1 MFADRFRSL
10 FRSEV
15 SSGCRQDRHP
25 KLFHSCDVCTEGAKQ
40 SEQRTNQLTC
50 GANMKQKFLVINCND
65 NDIDELRQ
73 RLGERPIVTCES
85 MDELAQCLPASAA
98 VVVSDQDTTTTTTV
112 PTYNGAAVVDRNEL
126 DEMIERILEQNNG
139 HAKTL
144 AARVDMLEQKIIEYS
159 LNRNGQH
166 RKETAAE
173 LGISRVTL
181 YNKMKKF
188 GLLD

>member
-1 MFADRFRSL
+1 
-10 FRSEV
+10 
-15 SSGCRQDRHP
+15 
-25 KLFHSCDVCTEGAKQ
+25 
-40 SEQRTNQLTC
+40 
-50 GANMKQKFLVINCND
+50 MKQKFLVINCDEND
-65 NDIDELRQ
+65 VEELRQ
-73 RLGERPIVTCES
+73 RLGGRQVISCES
-85 MDELAQCLPASAA
+85 IDEIARYLPSASTAVLVSSDMEATLGDIPAATHSVADRARDVDEL
-98 VVVSDQDTTTTTTV
+98 V
-112 PTYNGAAVVDRNEL
+112 
-126 DEMIERILEQNNG
+126 ERVLEQSNG

-159 LNRNGQH
+159 LSRNGQH

>member
-1 MFADRFRSL
+1 M
-10 FRSEV
+10 
-15 SSGCRQDRHP
+15 
-25 KLFHSCDVCTEGAKQ
+25 
-40 SEQRTNQLTC
+40 N
-50 GANMKQKFLVINCND
+50 QKFLVINCD
-65 NDIDELRQ
+65 ETDVEELRQ
-73 RLGERPIVTCES
+73 RLGGRQVITCSSLEEVARYLPSRTHAVLVTTTSASAPVRQHTEMNGTMAPSQPIHSQPVVETVRPEGV
-85 MDELAQCLPASAA
+85 DEL
-98 VVVSDQDTTTTTTV
+98 V
-112 PTYNGAAVVDRNEL
+112 
-126 DEMIERILEQNNG
+126 ERILEQNNG

-144 AARVDMLEQKIIEYS
+144 AARVDLLEQKIIEYS

>member
-1 MFADRFRSL
+1 
-10 FRSEV
+10 
-15 SSGCRQDRHP
+15 
-25 KLFHSCDVCTEGAKQ
+25 
-40 SEQRTNQLTC
+40 
-50 GANMKQKFLVINCND
+50 MKQKFLVINCNE
-65 NDIDELRQ
+65 NDVEDLRL
-73 RLGERPIVTCES
+73 RLGGRHVISCES
-85 MDELAQCLPASAA
+85 LDDVVRYLPSSSTA
-98 VVVSDQDTTTTTTV
+98 VLVSEPTSHVNGHNTMQEVVSS
-112 PTYNGAAVVDRNEL
+112 PNEVHEVSEL
-126 DEMIERILEQNNG
+126 IERVIEQNNG

-188 GLLD
+188 GLLG

>member
-1 MFADRFRSL
+1 
-10 FRSEV
+10 
-15 SSGCRQDRHP
+15 
-25 KLFHSCDVCTEGAKQ
+25 
-40 SEQRTNQLTC
+40 
-50 GANMKQKFLVINCND
+50 MKQKFLVINCDEND
-65 NDIDELRQ
+65 VEELRQ
-73 RLGERPIVTCES
+73 RLGGRQVVSCES
-85 MDELAQCLPASAA
+85 IDEIARYLPSSSTAVLVSSHPGPTSADSLPAARSQMDRARDVDEL
-98 VVVSDQDTTTTTTV
+98 V
-112 PTYNGAAVVDRNEL
+112 
-126 DEMIERILEQNNG
+126 ERVLEQSNG

-159 LNRNGQH
+159 LIRNGQH

>member
-1 MFADRFRSL
+1 
-10 FRSEV
+10 
-15 SSGCRQDRHP
+15 
-25 KLFHSCDVCTEGAKQ
+25 
-40 SEQRTNQLTC
+40 
-50 GANMKQKFLVINCND
+50 MKQKFLVINCND

-73 RLGERPIVTCES
+73 RLGERQIVTCDS
-85 MDELAQCLPASAA
+85 IDEVAQCLPASAA
-98 VVVSDQDTTTTTTV
+98 VLVSDQDTTTTAV
-112 PTYNGAAVVDRNEL
+112 PTLNGSAVVDRSEL

>member
-1 MFADRFRSL
+1 MI
-10 FRSEV
+10 
-15 SSGCRQDRHP
+15 
-25 KLFHSCDVCTEGAKQ
+25 
-40 SEQRTNQLTC
+40 EQRTNQLTF
-50 GANMKQKFLVINCND
+50 GDNMKQKFLVINCNETD
-65 NDIDELRQ
+65 VEELRM
-73 RLGERPIVTCES
+73 RLGERQFVTCETI
-85 MDELAQCLPASAA
+85 DEVTRHLPLPSRA
-98 VVVSDQDTTTTTTV
+98 VVMSQQ
-112 PTYNGAAVVDRNEL
+112 PTETPIPQINGHEPNTGKSEL
-126 DEMIERILEQNNG
+126 EELVQGVLEQNNG
-139 HAKTL
+139 HARTL

>member
-1 MFADRFRSL
+1 
-10 FRSEV
+10 
-15 SSGCRQDRHP
+15 
-25 KLFHSCDVCTEGAKQ
+25 
-40 SEQRTNQLTC
+40 
-50 GANMKQKFLVINCND
+50 MKQKFLVINCDD
-65 NDIDELRQ
+65 NDVEELRQ
-73 RLGERPIVTCES
+73 QLGGRTVVSCES
-85 MDELAQCLPASAA
+85 IDEIAQYLPSPTTAVLVSTMEEPIADEPMIREAGKLSRSEVDEL
-98 VVVSDQDTTTTTTV
+98 V
-112 PTYNGAAVVDRNEL
+112 
-126 DEMIERILEQNNG
+126 ERILEQNSG

-144 AARVDMLEQKIIEYS
+144 AARVDLLEQKIIEYS

>member
-1 MFADRFRSL
+1 MS
-10 FRSEV
+10 
-15 SSGCRQDRHP
+15 
-25 KLFHSCDVCTEGAKQ
+25 
-40 SEQRTNQLTC
+40 
-50 GANMKQKFLVINCND
+50 QKFLVINCD
-65 NDIDELRQ
+65 ETDLDELRR
-73 RLGERPIVTCES
+73 RLGGR
-85 MDELAQCLPASAA
+85 Q
-98 VVVSDQDTTTTTTV
+98 VVSCETIDEIARYLPSSST
-112 PTYNGAAVVDRNEL
+112 AVLVEKAQPALDSLSEPSLPMHHESPDRSAEVDAL
-126 DEMIERILEQNNG
+126 VERILEQSNG

>member
-1 MFADRFRSL
+1 
-10 FRSEV
+10 
-15 SSGCRQDRHP
+15 
-25 KLFHSCDVCTEGAKQ
+25 
-40 SEQRTNQLTC
+40 
-50 GANMKQKFLVINCND
+50 MKQKFLVINCD
-65 NDIDELRQ
+65 EKDVEELRQ
-73 RLGERPIVTCES
+73 RLGGRQVVSCES
-85 MDELAQCLPASAA
+85 IDEIARYLPSTSTAVFVSSEPEATLADSRASAEVHMNRA
-98 VVVSDQDTTTTTTV
+98 RD
-112 PTYNGAAVVDRNEL
+112 VDAL
-126 DEMIERILEQNNG
+126 VERVLEQSNG

-159 LNRNGQH
+159 LIRNGQH

>member
-1 MFADRFRSL
+1 M
-10 FRSEV
+10 
-15 SSGCRQDRHP
+15 
-25 KLFHSCDVCTEGAKQ
+25 
-40 SEQRTNQLTC
+40 N
-50 GANMKQKFLVINCND
+50 QKFLVINCD
-65 NDIDELRQ
+65 ETDVEELRQ
-73 RLGERPIVTCES
+73 RLGGRQVVSCSSLDEIARYLPSRAHAVLVTTTSASAPVRQHTEMNGSMVSSQPINTHVATE
-85 MDELAQCLPASAA
+85 MVNPEGVDEL
-98 VVVSDQDTTTTTTV
+98 V
-112 PTYNGAAVVDRNEL
+112 
-126 DEMIERILEQNNG
+126 ERILEQNNG

>member
-1 MFADRFRSL
+1 MQEVVS
-10 FRSEV
+10 SPNEVHEV
-15 SSGCRQDRHP
+15 S
-25 KLFHSCDVCTEGAKQ
+25 
-40 SEQRTNQLTC
+40 
-50 GANMKQKFLVINCND
+50 
-65 NDIDELRQ
+65 EL
-73 RLGERPIVTCES
+73 
-85 MDELAQCLPASAA
+85 
-98 VVVSDQDTTTTTTV
+98 
-112 PTYNGAAVVDRNEL
+112 
-126 DEMIERILEQNNG
+126 IERVIEQNNG

-188 GLLD
+188 GLLG

>member
-1 MFADRFRSL
+1 M
-10 FRSEV
+10 
-15 SSGCRQDRHP
+15 
-25 KLFHSCDVCTEGAKQ
+25 
-40 SEQRTNQLTC
+40 N
-50 GANMKQKFLVINCND
+50 QKFLVINCDEND
-65 NDIDELRQ
+65 VEELRQ
-73 RLGERPIVTCES
+73 RLGGRQVVSCES
-85 MDELAQCLPASAA
+85 IDEIARYLPSSSTAVLVSPQVAEPSSTPDSPSERGCLASDVDEL
-98 VVVSDQDTTTTTTV
+98 V
-112 PTYNGAAVVDRNEL
+112 
-126 DEMIERILEQNNG
+126 ERVLEQSNG

>member
-1 MFADRFRSL
+1 
-10 FRSEV
+10 
-15 SSGCRQDRHP
+15 
-25 KLFHSCDVCTEGAKQ
+25 
-40 SEQRTNQLTC
+40 
-50 GANMKQKFLVINCND
+50 MKQKFLVINCDEND
-65 NDIDELRQ
+65 VEELRQ
-73 RLGERPIVTCES
+73 RLGGRQVVSCES
-85 MDELAQCLPASAA
+85 IDEIARYLPSSSTAVLVSSDMEAELEVPTMRSADRARDVDEL
-98 VVVSDQDTTTTTTV
+98 V
-112 PTYNGAAVVDRNEL
+112 
-126 DEMIERILEQNNG
+126 ERVLEQSNG

-159 LNRNGQH
+159 LSRNGQH

>member
-1 MFADRFRSL
+1 M
-10 FRSEV
+10 
-15 SSGCRQDRHP
+15 
-25 KLFHSCDVCTEGAKQ
+25 
-40 SEQRTNQLTC
+40 N
-50 GANMKQKFLVINCND
+50 QKFLVINCNE
-65 NDIDELRQ
+65 NDVDDLRQ
-73 RLGERPIVTCES
+73 RLGGRHVISCES
-85 MDELAQCLPASAA
+85 IDDVARYLPSVSMAALVSQPATPINVTSAMDVTESSGNDVDEL
-98 VVVSDQDTTTTTTV
+98 V
-112 PTYNGAAVVDRNEL
+112 
-126 DEMIERILEQNNG
+126 ERVLEQNNG

-188 GLLD
+188 GLLG

>member
-1 MFADRFRSL
+1 MAVQPFI

-15 SSGCRQDRHP
+15 CR
-25 KLFHSCDVCTEGAKQ
+25 DVARIAFPCCKPFRDACREGATVI
-40 SEQRTNQLTC
+40 EQRTNPLTY
-50 GANMKQKFLVINCND
+50 GANMKQKFLVINCNETD
-65 NDIDELRQ
+65 VEELRQ
-73 RLGERPIVTCES
+73 RLGERQFVTCES
-85 MDELAQCLPASAA
+85 IDEVARYLPSPSRA
-98 VVVSDQDTTTTTTV
+98 VVMSQQPVEVNAVTESYGQE
-112 PTYNGAAVVDRNEL
+112 PTDRKSEL
-126 DEMIERILEQNNG
+126 EELVQGVLEQNNG
-139 HAKTL
+139 HARTL

>member
-1 MFADRFRSL
+1 
-10 FRSEV
+10 
-15 SSGCRQDRHP
+15 
-25 KLFHSCDVCTEGAKQ
+25 
-40 SEQRTNQLTC
+40 
-50 GANMKQKFLVINCND
+50 MKQKFLVINCD
-65 NDIDELRQ
+65 ETDVEELRQ
-73 RLGERPIVTCES
+73 RLGGRHVVSCES
-85 MDELAQCLPASAA
+85 IDEIARYLPSTSTAVLVSSDAEEEAIHGIATVESTRRATDVDEL
-98 VVVSDQDTTTTTTV
+98 V
-112 PTYNGAAVVDRNEL
+112 
-126 DEMIERILEQNNG
+126 ERVLEQNNG

-159 LNRNGQH
+159 LIRNGQH

>member
-1 MFADRFRSL
+1 M
-10 FRSEV
+10 
-15 SSGCRQDRHP
+15 
-25 KLFHSCDVCTEGAKQ
+25 
-40 SEQRTNQLTC
+40 
-50 GANMKQKFLVINCND
+50 QKFLVINCD
-65 NDIDELRQ
+65 ETDVEELRQ
-73 RLGERPIVTCES
+73 RLGGRQVISCES
-85 MDELAQCLPASAA
+85 IDDIARYLPSTSSAVLVQQHEQA
-98 VVVSDQDTTTTTTV
+98 ANGHDLQQHHVVVE
-112 PTYNGAAVVDRNEL
+112 PTEMNGHVAPNDVDVL
-126 DEMIERILEQNNG
+126 VERILEQHNG

-159 LNRNGQH
+159 LNRNHQH

>member
-1 MFADRFRSL
+1 MN
-10 FRSEV
+10 
-15 SSGCRQDRHP
+15 H
-25 KLFHSCDVCTEGAKQ
+25 
-40 SEQRTNQLTC
+40 
-50 GANMKQKFLVINCND
+50 QKFLVINCDEND
-65 NDIDELRQ
+65 VEELRQ
-73 RLGERPIVTCES
+73 RLGGRQVVSCES
-85 MDELAQCLPASAA
+85 LDEIARYLPSSSTA
-98 VVVSDQDTTTTTTV
+98 VLVTQQANGGAMNGVALEEAPSCVSSDV
-112 PTYNGAAVVDRNEL
+112 NEL
-126 DEMIERILEQNNG
+126 VERVLEQNNG
-139 HAKTL
+139 HARTL

>member
-1 MFADRFRSL
+1 
-10 FRSEV
+10 
-15 SSGCRQDRHP
+15 
-25 KLFHSCDVCTEGAKQ
+25 
-40 SEQRTNQLTC
+40 
-50 GANMKQKFLVINCND
+50 MKQKFLVINCND

-73 RLGERPIVTCES
+73 RLGERQIVTCES
-85 MDELAQCLPASAA
+85 IDEVAQCLPASAA
-98 VVVSDQDTTTTTTV
+98 VLVSDQDTATTTV
-112 PTYNGAAVVDRNEL
+112 PTYNGATVVDRGEL

>member
-1 MFADRFRSL
+1 M
-10 FRSEV
+10 
-15 SSGCRQDRHP
+15 
-25 KLFHSCDVCTEGAKQ
+25 T
-40 SEQRTNQLTC
+40 
-50 GANMKQKFLVINCND
+50 QKFLVINCDEND
-65 NDIDELRQ
+65 VEDLCQ
-73 RLGERPIVTCES
+73 RLGEREIVTCKTIDEIGHILPSGDRAVLVDPPETLGVCADDES
-85 MDELAQCLPASAA
+85 YLVSATVKRSDVDEL
-98 VVVSDQDTTTTTTV
+98 V
-112 PTYNGAAVVDRNEL
+112 
-126 DEMIERILEQNNG
+126 ERILEQSNG

-144 AARVDMLEQKIIEYS
+144 AARVDLLEQKIIEYS

>member
-1 MFADRFRSL
+1 
-10 FRSEV
+10 
-15 SSGCRQDRHP
+15 
-25 KLFHSCDVCTEGAKQ
+25 
-40 SEQRTNQLTC
+40 
-50 GANMKQKFLVINCND
+50 MKQKFLVINCSD

-98 VVVSDQDTTTTTTV
+98 VVVSDQDTTSTTTV
-112 PTYNGAAVVDRNEL
+112 TYNGAAVVDRNEL
-126 DEMIERILEQNNG
+126 DDMIERILEQNNG